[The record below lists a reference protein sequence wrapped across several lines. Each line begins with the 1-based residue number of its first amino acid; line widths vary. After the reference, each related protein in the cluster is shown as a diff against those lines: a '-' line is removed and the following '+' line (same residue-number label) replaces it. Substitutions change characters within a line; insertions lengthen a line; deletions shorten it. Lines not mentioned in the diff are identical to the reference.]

1 MTMVNRDNTLTV
13 EFLLKA
19 VADGRVKPDMPLG
32 VIFAGLSTVHGID
45 AFEVH
50 TYKDG
55 TQVFVMHT
63 EVSRRAVASEPGEK
77 SEEVGL

>member
-1 MTMVNRDNTLTV
+1 MVNRDNTLTV
-13 EFLLKA
+13 EWLMKA
-19 VADGRVKPDMPLG
+19 VADGRVRMDMPIG

-45 AFEVH
+45 SFELH

-63 EVSRRAVASEPGEK
+63 EVSRRTVADEPGETCA
-77 SEEVGL
+77 EVGL